1 MKANKILNIKNSI
14 TSKESIISFD
24 STIISRV
31 LNMIFIKYPNLIED
45 FEIDQDEELFL
56 NKIIDFISSYNGND
70 IVNSYFDFI
79 FEIEHKYTDDFYI
92 YFLHLYSQYS
102 SETSKFNANF
112 KTNIKNLFYLSGIES
127 LFNEEKFRAH
137 FRPAFLGSINDNNE
151 IDQSISRYIDENLPK
166 NVEDDLEKAITIY
179 YLLCKIFRYDPS
191 YIVYRCLVCTN
202 QYDKVTLENNN
213 VVCIQFAIIFN
224 KLLQKYGIDSC
235 LVGNVST
242 HMYVNFRV
250 GTMMLTAD
258 SSRYGEFNEDFNI
271 SDITATKYNFL
282 IDGLFLADSFY
293 ADINYIR
300 YNNEILN
307 NMINKVYSNFG
318 IELDLRKKFNY
329 LIKKYQDR
337 ELYKDI
343 VNKEDIDRRIEIIN
357 SLFYKVD
364 GEVEWVQ
371 MLTKLVV
378 SIFKDI
384 EDERTEQITL
394 YKYENNRLKLNRLLV
409 VYDEDMKPFYYFFE
423 NNKFVNYDVDI
434 IVEKIV
440 NGGWTFKNQ
449 VDIDALDIEE
459 DRVLKLMR

>member
-102 SETSKFNANF
+102 SETSKFDANF

-224 KLLQKYGIDSC
+224 KLLQKYGIESC

>member
-1 MKANKILNIKNSI
+1 MKTSRILNIKKLVA
-14 TSKESIISFD
+14 SKGNDVSFD

-31 LNMIFIKYPNLIED
+31 LNMMFVRYPNLIGE
-45 FEIDQDEELFL
+45 FQIDQDEVISL
-56 NKIIDFISSYNGND
+56 NKIISFISSYNGDD
-70 IVNSYFDFI
+70 IVNSYFHFVSTV
-79 FEIEHKYTDDFYI
+79 EHKYPDDFYI
-92 YFLHLYSQYS
+92 YFLHLYSQYNPEELRFDS
-102 SETSKFNANF
+102 NF
-112 KTNIKNLFYLSGIES
+112 RINMKNLFYLSGVES
-127 LFNEEKFRAH
+127 LFNEDKFRAH
-137 FRPAFLGSINDNNE
+137 FRPAFLGDINDSNE
-151 IDQSISRYIDENLPK
+151 IDQSIVKYIDENLPK
-166 NVEDDLEKAITIY
+166 TCENDLEKAITIY
-179 YLLCKIFRYDPS
+179 YLLCKAFNYDPS

-202 QYDKVTLENNN
+202 PYDKVTLENNN

-258 SSRYGEFNEDFNI
+258 SSRYGEFTEDFNI

-282 IDGLFLADSFY
+282 IDGLFLVESSY
-293 ADINYIR
+293 NDINYLQ
-300 YNNEILN
+300 YNNKILN
-307 NMINKVYSNFG
+307 DTIRKVYKEYG
-318 IELDLRKKFNY
+318 IDTNIREKFNC

-337 ELYKDI
+337 ELYIDS
-343 VNKEDIDRRIEIIN
+343 VDEEDIDRRIEIIN

-364 GEVEWVQ
+364 GDVEWVQ

-378 SIFKDI
+378 SIFNDI
-384 EDERTEQITL
+384 VDERTEQITL

-409 VYDEDMKPFYYFFE
+409 VYDEEMKPFYYSFE
-423 NNKFVNYDVDI
+423 GNKFVNYDVDT

-440 NGGWTFKNQ
+440 NGGWIFKNQ

-459 DRVLKLMR
+459 EKVLQLMR

>member
-1 MKANKILNIKNSI
+1 MKANRILNIKNLVS
-14 TSKESIISFD
+14 SKGNVGSFD
-24 STIISRV
+24 FSVIDRV
-31 LNMIFIKYPNLIED
+31 LNMMFVRYPNLIDE
-45 FEIDQDEELFL
+45 FKIDQDEDIFL
-56 NKIIDFISSYNGND
+56 NKIINFISSYNGND

-79 FEIEHKYTDDFYI
+79 SNVEHKYPDDFYI

-102 SETSKFNANF
+102 SEDSRFNADF
-112 KTNIKNLFYLSGIES
+112 KLNMRNLFYLSGVEAI
-127 LFNEEKFRAH
+127 FNEEKFRVH
-137 FRPAFLGSINDNNE
+137 FRPASLGNINDNDE
-151 IDQSISRYIDENLPK
+151 IDQSISEYIDENIPK
-166 NVEDDLEKAITIY
+166 KVENDLEKAITIY

-202 QYDKVTLENNN
+202 PYDKVTLENNN

-258 SSRYGEFNEDFNI
+258 SSRYGEFSEDFNI

-282 IDGLFLADSFY
+282 IDGLFLVDSFY
-293 ADINYIR
+293 TDINYIR

-307 NMINKVYSNFG
+307 NAINKVYSNFG
-318 IELDLRKKFNY
+318 IELDLREKFNY

-337 ELYKDI
+337 ELYIDV
-343 VNKEDIDRRIEIIN
+343 VNKDDIDRRIDIIN

-378 SIFKDI
+378 SIFNDI

-409 VYDEDMKPFYYFFE
+409 VYDEEMRPFYYFFE
-423 NNKFVNYDVDI
+423 GNKYVNYDVDT

-459 DRVLKLMR
+459 EKVLKLMK